1 MENKIHWRK
10 ITSNTSIKEKSDGQK
25 ADTWESIVL
34 VTCRLMVIAPPHL
47 QNPLSEMFLSHTR
60 GVTAPAQLR
69 QAPRQQGGC
78 RDSSAGEC
86 LKPGTGLRGRRRWVV
101 SWSSLQPGLGH
112 SMCRVNG
119 RPTNLWI

>member
-86 LKPGTGLRGRRRWVV
+86 LKPGTGLWGQRRWVV
-101 SWSSLQPGLGH
+101 FLVVPSARAG
-112 SMCRVNG
+112 
-119 RPTNLWI
+119 T